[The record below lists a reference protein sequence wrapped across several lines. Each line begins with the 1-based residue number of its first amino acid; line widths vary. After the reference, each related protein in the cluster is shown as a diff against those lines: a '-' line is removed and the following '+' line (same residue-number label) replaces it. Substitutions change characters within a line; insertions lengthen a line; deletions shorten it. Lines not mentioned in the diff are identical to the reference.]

1 MSGKPKMVTLKKTE
15 ILERN
20 KNIDPKL
27 GPVDNFFVLCDSPFQ
42 QAPSKAQEAKRAGF
56 TMNDDRTVLTDAM
69 WARIAPLISGKKGDR
84 GVTAGD
90 NRLFIEGVLWRV
102 RTGCPWR
109 DLPARFG
116 KWNSVF
122 QRFRRLAKRGV
133 FKRVFNA
140 LSDDPDFEY
149 VFVDGTIVQAHQ
161 KASGAKGGPRNR
173 ALAVPAGV

>member
-1 MSGKPKMVTLKKTE
+1 MKA
-15 ILERN
+15 
-20 KNIDPKL
+20 L
-27 GPVDNFFVLCDSPFQ
+27 GPVDNFSFCVILFFN
-42 QAPSKAQEAKRAGF
+42 KRHQRRKRQRERVS

-84 GVTAGD
+84 GVTARD